1 MLFNTWTF
9 LVFALVVYGL
19 YYVLPFRGQN
29 RMLLVASYV
38 FYGAWDWRFLS
49 LIVLSSLIDYVAA
62 QRIAAAA
69 SPSPR
74 KRWLLLSCVANLGL
88 LGVFKYFGFF
98 AQSFADLGA
107 LVGWQVDAV
116 TLDIVLPVGISFY
129 TFQTMSYT
137 IDVYRGTLRPV
148 RSFEDFA
155 LFVAYFPQ
163 LVAGPIERASHLLP
177 QLTKPR
183 TIRREQVY
191 EGAWLIAWGLFK
203 KAVIADN
210 VAPRIDEVF
219 LLGNDW
225 ASGGACL
232 VAIYGFAIQIYC
244 DFSGYSDVARGLGK
258 LQGVDIM
265 RNFQIP
271 YVATNP
277 SEFWR
282 RWHISLSTWLRDYL
296 YVPLGGNRGGPL
308 RTYRN
313 LLLTMILGGLWHGA
327 AWTFVLWG
335 VYQGG
340 LLALH
345 RFFVID
351 RGLWLGWLRGVR
363 REGRKDRAAD
373 GRLAGGSGGA
383 VSRRAAVGRGGAAPA
398 PTGVTRGVGSAR
410 TPMGSGPRGL
420 LGRFTAWFLMFHLV
434 CLGWLIFRAKSV
446 EQIGSF
452 LRRIFG
458 DFRFDQTEVHLLWP
472 VLFFGGILVTY
483 DFWLR
488 NADDPRT
495 RPGWNRGLGPVAVT
509 VLALLALVFWPP
521 RIQQFIYFQ
530 F

>member
-9 LVFALVVYGL
+9 LAFALVVFGL

-49 LIVLSSLIDYVAA
+49 LIFLSTLIDYTVGRRLEFESDP
-62 QRIAAAA
+62 QR
-69 SPSPR
+69 R
-74 KRWLLLSCVANLGL
+74 KHWLVVSCATNLGL
-88 LGVFKYFGFF
+88 LGIFKYLGFF
-98 AQSFADLGA
+98 AESFADLAG
-107 LVGWQVDAV
+107 LFGWHVDVV
-116 TLDIVLPVGISFY
+116 TLHIVLPVGISFY

-137 IDVYRGTLRPV
+137 IDVYRRKIEPV

-177 QLTKPR
+177 QLMRPR
-183 TIRREQVY
+183 TVRRDQLF

-219 LLGNDW
+219 LPTNDW

-258 LQGVDIM
+258 LMGVDIM

-296 YVPLGGNRGGPL
+296 YVPLGGNRGTRL
-308 RTYRN
+308 ETYRN
-313 LLLTMILGGLWHGA
+313 LTLTMVLGGLWHGA

-335 VYQGG
+335 IYQG
-340 LLALH
+340 LLLVVH
-345 RFFVID
+345 RWFMID
-351 RGLWLGWLRGVR
+351 HDWF
-363 REGRKDRAAD
+363 
-373 GRLAGGSGGA
+373 
-383 VSRRAAVGRGGAAPA
+383 
-398 PTGVTRGVGSAR
+398 
-410 TPMGSGPRGL
+410 
-420 LGRFTAWFLMFHLV
+420 GRFRSRSLWVRFVSWFVMFHLV

-446 EQIGSF
+446 HQIGSF
-452 LRRIFG
+452 LRRIVL
-458 DFRFDQTEVHLLWP
+458 DFRVDVTEAHLLWP
-472 VLFFGGILVTY
+472 VVFFGSILFVY
-483 DFWLR
+483 DAWLR

-509 VLALLALVFWPP
+509 ALVILALVFWPP

>member
-1 MLFNTWTF
+1 MVTGGLGGAGKRVALGWAREYGLLAAPTAFDHTRLMLFNTWTF
-9 LVFALVVYGL
+9 LAFALVVFGL

-49 LIVLSSLIDYVAA
+49 LIFLSTLIDYTVGRRLEFESDP
-62 QRIAAAA
+62 QR
-69 SPSPR
+69 R
-74 KRWLLLSCVANLGL
+74 KHWLVVSCATNLGL
-88 LGVFKYFGFF
+88 LGIFKYLGFF
-98 AQSFADLGA
+98 AESFADLAG
-107 LVGWQVDAV
+107 LFGWHVDVV
-116 TLDIVLPVGISFY
+116 TLHIVLPVGISFY

-137 IDVYRGTLRPV
+137 IDVYRRKIEPV

-177 QLTKPR
+177 QLMRPR
-183 TIRREQVY
+183 TVRRDQLF

-219 LLGNDW
+219 LPTNDW

-258 LQGVDIM
+258 LMGVDIM

-296 YVPLGGNRGGPL
+296 YVPLGGNRGTRL
-308 RTYRN
+308 ETYRN
-313 LLLTMILGGLWHGA
+313 LTLTMVLGGLWHGA

-335 VYQGG
+335 IYQG
-340 LLALH
+340 LLLVVH
-345 RFFVID
+345 RWFMID
-351 RGLWLGWLRGVR
+351 HDWF
-363 REGRKDRAAD
+363 
-373 GRLAGGSGGA
+373 
-383 VSRRAAVGRGGAAPA
+383 
-398 PTGVTRGVGSAR
+398 
-410 TPMGSGPRGL
+410 
-420 LGRFTAWFLMFHLV
+420 GRFRSRSLWVRFVSWFVMFHLV

-446 EQIGSF
+446 HQIGSF
-452 LRRIFG
+452 LRRIVL
-458 DFRFDQTEVHLLWP
+458 DFRVDVTEAHLLWP
-472 VLFFGGILVTY
+472 VAFFGSILFVY
-483 DFWLR
+483 DTSLR
-488 NADDPRT
+488 NADVPCT

-509 VLALLALVFWPP
+509 ALVILALVFWPP

>member
-9 LVFALVVYGL
+9 LVFALAVFGL
-19 YYVLPFRGQN
+19 YYTLPFRWQN
-29 RMLLVASYV
+29 RMLLVASYI

-49 LIVLSSLIDYVAA
+49 LIFFSTVIDFVVGRRLAA
-62 QRIAAAA
+62 EDDPIR
-69 SPSPR
+69 R
-74 KRWLLLSCVANLGL
+74 KRWLLFSCSANLGL
-88 LGVFKYFGFF
+88 LGVFKYLGFF
-98 AQSFADLGA
+98 AQSFSDLARVFGWE
-107 LVGWQVDAV
+107 VGAV

-137 IDVYRGTLRPV
+137 IDVYRRKLEPV

-163 LVAGPIERASHLLP
+163 LVAGPIERATHLLP
-177 QLTKPR
+177 QLTRPR
-183 TIRREQVY
+183 RIRRDQLFV
-191 EGAWLIAWGLFK
+191 GAWLIAWGLFK

-219 LLGNDW
+219 LPGNDW
-225 ASGGACL
+225 ASGGVCL

-258 LQGVDIM
+258 LMGIDIM

-271 YVATNP
+271 YIATNP

-282 RWHISLSTWLRDYL
+282 RWHISLSSWLRDYL
-296 YVPLGGNRGGPL
+296 YVPLGGNRGGVGK
-308 RTYRN
+308 TYRN
-313 LLLTMILGGLWHGA
+313 LMLTMVLGGLWHGA

-335 VYQGG
+335 IYQG
-340 LLALH
+340 LLLVTH
-345 RFFVID
+345 RWLVID
-351 RGLWLGWLRGVR
+351 HRWF
-363 REGRKDRAAD
+363 
-373 GRLAGGSGGA
+373 
-383 VSRRAAVGRGGAAPA
+383 RRAP
-398 PTGVTRGVGSAR
+398 
-410 TPMGSGPRGL
+410 SGPL
-420 LGRFTAWFLMFHLV
+420 LFVERFASWFFMFQLV

-446 EQIGSF
+446 AQIGSF
-452 LRRIFG
+452 LRRIFT
-458 DFRFDQTEVHLLWP
+458 DFRIDLNEAHIVWP
-472 VLFFGGILVTY
+472 VVFFGGILFVY

-509 VLALLALVFWPP
+509 VLAILALVFWPP